1 MSVYP
6 LEDRMKAVQLYLK
19 YGRKSAPVVRELG
32 YPGRKTLRR
41 WVAAYEATGSV
52 GRRPYRG
59 RPPKYTS
66 EQREAAVRHY
76 LEHGQNMSGTIRALG
91 YPCRALLSRWLDE
104 AIEERRRVRTGT
116 TRKARAELTPQQ
128 KQEAVLDLC
137 SRDGRAQDVA
147 NKHGVTRAVLYKWKK
162 QLLGSGYDMSP
173 PKKPPAG
180 SRDEKEQLEALKS
193 QLELLEQ
200 QAEDLRKEIRR
211 LQLERDVLEATAEIL
226 KQGEGA
232 DPTTLRNRE
241 KAVVIGALREKHRLK
256 DLLQSLSLSKSSY
269 FYQRAALAVPDKL
282 ADVRERVRRVFTQ
295 AERRYGY
302 RRIHAA
308 LRRDGV
314 VISEKV
320 VRRLMREE
328 GLEAV
333 RPKRRKYVSY
343 RGEISPAVSNLIKR
357 DFRAD
362 APNTKWLTDTTEFA
376 IPAGKVYLSPI
387 IDCFDGMVVSWS
399 IGTSPNADLVNS
411 MLDQAI
417 STLGPGEH
425 PTIHTDRGGHYRWPG
440 WIERMEA
447 AGLTRSMSK
456 KACTADNAACEGFFG
471 RIKNEMFYGRS
482 WQGVSIPE
490 FVEILDTYLRWYN
503 ERRIKMSLGAM
514 SPAEYREG
522 LNCA

>member
-1 MSVYP
+1 M
-6 LEDRMKAVQLYLK
+6 
-19 YGRKSAPVVRELG
+19 
-32 YPGRKTLRR
+32 
-41 WVAAYEATGSV
+41 
-52 GRRPYRG
+52 
-59 RPPKYTS
+59 
-66 EQREAAVRHY
+66 
-76 LEHGQNMSGTIRALG
+76 
-91 YPCRALLSRWLDE
+91 
-104 AIEERRRVRTGT
+104 
-116 TRKARAELTPQQ
+116 
-128 KQEAVLDLC
+128 
-137 SRDGRAQDVA
+137 
-147 NKHGVTRAVLYKWKK
+147 
-162 QLLGSGYDMSP
+162 
-173 PKKPPAG
+173 
-180 SRDEKEQLEALKS
+180 
-193 QLELLEQ
+193 
-200 QAEDLRKEIRR
+200 
-211 LQLERDVLEATAEIL
+211 
-226 KQGEGA
+226 
-232 DPTTLRNRE
+232 
-241 KAVVIGALREKHRLK
+241 IGALREKHRLK
-256 DLLQSLSLSKSSY
+256 DLLQSFSLSKSSY

-333 RPKRRKYVSY
+333 GPKRRKYVSY
-343 RGEISPAVSNLIKR
+343 RGEVSPAVWNLIER

-362 APNTKWLTDTTEFA
+362 APNTKWLTDLTEFA

-417 STLGPGEH
+417 STLGRGEH

-482 WQGVSIPE
+482 WQGVTIPE
-490 FVEILDTYLRWYN
+490 FIEILDTYLRWYN

-514 SPAEYREG
+514 SPAEYREN